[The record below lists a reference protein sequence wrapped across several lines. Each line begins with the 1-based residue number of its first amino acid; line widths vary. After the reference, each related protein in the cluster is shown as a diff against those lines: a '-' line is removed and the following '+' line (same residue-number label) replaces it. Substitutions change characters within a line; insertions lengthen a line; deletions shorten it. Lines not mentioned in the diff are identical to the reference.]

1 MGLACQPPDA
11 PLGFALLGS
20 TGRSLARDLARTPL
34 ACLPGRKPE
43 GPRPRAPQSL
53 AELPL
58 GLIRRI
64 TCVCMLRMRQPF

>member
-34 ACLPGRKPE
+34 TCLPSREPE
-43 GPRPRAPQSL
+43 DPRPRAPQSVTRL
-53 AELPL
+53 LL
-58 GLIRRI
+58 GPIRRR
-64 TCVCMLRMRQPF
+64 T